1 MNNYYIS
8 NDDVACKPIFT
19 TLELDHDSWPIV
31 ITAPSTGLKA
41 PKYDW
46 KNHAWVENA
55 AESQGQR
62 IAELEAD
69 HETATKAIKQLQ
81 QDHAQVVQSNQ
92 NLETKMS
99 GVQQLVV
106 QGNANTAKMMSMMN
120 ELLNK
125 DKQDGAASTGNT
137 ATTDKPAATTDK
149 PAVNAEGSA
158 N

>member
-8 NDDVACKPIFT
+8 NDDVACKPIYT

-31 ITAPSTGLKA
+31 VTAPSTDLKE

-62 IAELEAD
+62 ITALEDAKKSLAESVQNL
-69 HETATKAIKQLQ
+69 T
-81 QDHAQVVQSNQ
+81 QDHSATVQTNNQ
-92 NLETKMS
+92 MSTKLD
-99 GVQQLVV
+99 GLQQLVV
-106 QGNANTAKMMSMMN
+106 QSNANTAKIMSTLNSMN
-120 ELLNK
+120 NQK
-125 DKQDGAASTGNT
+125 
-137 ATTDKPAATTDK
+137 
-149 PAVNAEGSA
+149 EGT

>member
-1 MNNYYIS
+1 MPQQALCRGCFRKENTMNNYYIS
-8 NDDVACKPIFT
+8 NDDVACKPIYT

-31 ITAPSTGLKA
+31 VTAPSADLKA

-62 IAELEAD
+62 ISALEAT
-69 HETATKAIKQLQ
+69 HATATKAIKQLQ

-106 QGNANTAKMMSMMN
+106 QSNANTAKIMSTLNSMN
-120 ELLNK
+120 NK
-125 DKQDGAASTGNT
+125 K
-137 ATTDKPAATTDK
+137 
-149 PAVNAEGSA
+149 EGTH
-158 N
+158 